1 MGPLFSLVMVQ
12 NLFLPSFS
20 CLVVHHQILV
30 AMSCA
35 RRTDLKS
42 LKKVASRTMPG
53 VATLEIRLGKMSSD
67 HVFDSCDYDNE
78 VHC

>member
-1 MGPLFSLVMVQ
+1 MSPLFSLVMVQ
-12 NLFLPSFS
+12 TLFLPSFS

-53 VATLEIRLGKMSSD
+53 VALEIRLGKMSSD